1 MHPFSRFLLLLLIV
15 VPVVLI
21 DGVPDPIVLRCV
33 VRDIGFGGTKIDGS
47 NTNENTAARYSFG
60 DVTKNEGPHHPDF
73 GCQSGAYDHNIVTVD
88 LGSDNKPVYRGSSVS
103 TTNVGLICSLTLTQL
118 LLNTY

>member
-1 MHPFSRFLLLLLIV
+1 MHTFSRFLFLLHVSNLITTTV
-15 VPVVLI
+15 SI
-21 DGVPDPIVLRCV
+21 PDPIVLRCV

-73 GCQSGAYDHNIVTVD
+73 GCQSGSQDHNIVTVD

-103 TTNVGLICSLTLTQL
+103 TTNVGLICSLTLTH
-118 LLNTY
+118 NCY